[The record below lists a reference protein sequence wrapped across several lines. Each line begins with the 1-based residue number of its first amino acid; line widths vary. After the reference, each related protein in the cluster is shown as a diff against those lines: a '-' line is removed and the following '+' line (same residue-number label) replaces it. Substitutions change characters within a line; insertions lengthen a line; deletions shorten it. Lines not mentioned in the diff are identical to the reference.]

1 MRDRTGIN
9 KKWSK
14 EEEEEEAVLLTGR
27 PKLEALLL
35 HVLQAQ
41 LTIISLN
48 NALQI
53 KNVFKERPVR
63 RTVAGPPYLALRLV
77 AHSRQRSV
85 GSFRS
90 AGA

>member
-14 EEEEEEAVLLTGR
+14 EEEAVLLTGR
-27 PKLEALLL
+27 PKLEASLL

-77 AHSRQRSV
+77 AHSRQRS
-85 GSFRS
+85 GHFSPR
-90 AGA
+90 ARK